1 MAEIKIDDA
10 DTGQEE
16 EKKSNGAD
24 VNTDPETEEAA
35 KTEETSGD
43 ADQAAADKAKTG
55 DDSKEEKPG
64 ETKDEKG
71 NHPEAADTKKEVK
84 EDTDTK
90 DADSGKKKSF
100 FTKKKEDKE
109 LADLKEKNAS
119 LTDQLRRQLAEFD
132 NYRKRTDKE
141 KDQMFSMGE
150 KNVCEKILPIVD
162 NFERG
167 LQSLG
172 DDRKDDPFVQGI
184 EKVYQ
189 QMVKQLKDL
198 GVTPIE
204 AVGKEFDPNF
214 HNAVMQV
221 DSEEYESGVV
231 AQELQKGYMFHDQ
244 VLRHSM
250 VAVAK

>member
-100 FTKKKEDKE
+100 FAKKKEDKE

-141 KDQMFSMGE
+141 NCG
-150 KNVCEKILPIVD
+150 
-162 NFERG
+162 
-167 LQSLG
+167 
-172 DDRKDDPFVQGI
+172 
-184 EKVYQ
+184 
-189 QMVKQLKDL
+189 
-198 GVTPIE
+198 
-204 AVGKEFDPNF
+204 
-214 HNAVMQV
+214 
-221 DSEEYESGVV
+221 
-231 AQELQKGYMFHDQ
+231 
-244 VLRHSM
+244 
-250 VAVAK
+250 